1 VGEGRLEACWLN
13 VVRSGMRGMSSVG
26 TAAET
31 SLC

>member
-1 VGEGRLEACWLN
+1 VGEGRLGACCFN
-13 VVRSGMRGMSSVG
+13 VVRSGVRGMSSVG